1 MSFTQTTSYTTPAAL
16 DMDISMS
23 SDSTSSGSTNVPLGG
38 LGDTSM
44 ASAMDLDVGDIA
56 AGSDDEG
63 TAGTPGSA
71 SGRCAHV
78 DVAFAAEA
86 ARQAM
91 LKKYKAAVAWG
102 SSMSGNHARPAKRR
116 KVRVQLLTWA
126 A

>member
-1 MSFTQTTSYTTPAAL
+1 
-16 DMDISMS
+16 
-23 SDSTSSGSTNVPLGG
+23 
-38 LGDTSM
+38 M

-63 TAGTPGSA
+63 NAGTPGSA

-86 ARQAM
+86 ARLAM

-102 SSMSGNHARPAKRR
+102 ASMSGNHARPAKRR
-116 KVRVQLLTWA
+116 KVRVQPLT
-126 A
+126 